1 MEEFVPSGAAL
12 PERLL
17 VHFADQR
24 NPGIGEDRASVEPP
38 VDAVAD
44 AVVLALHEDLTPDGD
59 VSAALVPDDA
69 VADGVIA
76 SRAAG
81 VLVLRVLSP
90 RSA

>member
-1 MEEFVPSGAAL
+1 MGEPVPSGGAL
-12 PERLL
+12 PEGLL

-24 NPGIGEDRASVEPP
+24 DLGTDVDRPSVEPP
-38 VDAVAD
+38 ADAVAD
-44 AVVLALHEDLTPDGD
+44 AVVLALHEDLAPDGD

-81 VLVLRVLSP
+81 VLAGS
-90 RSA
+90 